1 MNVRFLMRAPKSRQT
16 AFGQKQSLNRAWLAS
31 AFHRLQTFAGR
42 RQVDGPALTSHAVS
56 MNKTSMRLGRAWLG
70 AHPLLDRAM
79 AQVSRLERWTMIVI
93 GIAAATLFA
102 FAKLGEEMVEGDTR
116 AFDEYVL
123 LALRTPGN
131 PSDPIGPGWFEEMM
145 RDFTALGG
153 TAVLLTVTLAVTGY
167 LIIARR
173 RRLALTV
180 AVSVITGMLLS
191 QTLKWGFARPRPDL
205 VPALTQVYTHSF
217 PSGHAMVSAVVYLT
231 LGVLCARAPIGTAMK
246 AYLLSVATLLT
257 FIVGISRVYLGV
269 HWPTDVLAGWA
280 GGAAWA
286 LLCWLG
292 TLWLQ
297 SRGMVETGW

>member
-1 MNVRFLMRAPKSRQT
+1 
-16 AFGQKQSLNRAWLAS
+16 
-31 AFHRLQTFAGR
+31 
-42 RQVDGPALTSHAVS
+42 
-56 MNKTSMRLGRAWLG
+56 
-70 AHPLLDRAM
+70 
-79 AQVSRLERWTMIVI
+79 MIVI
-93 GIAAATLFA
+93 AVAAAALFA

-123 LALRTPGN
+123 LSLRTAGN

-153 TAVLLTVTLAVTGY
+153 SGVLITVTLAVTGF
-167 LIIARR
+167 LIIARKR
-173 RRLALTV
+173 QMALTV

-205 VPALTQVYTHSF
+205 VPALARVYTQSF

-231 LGVLCARAPIGTAMK
+231 LGVLLARTPIRSAIK
-246 AYLLSVATLLT
+246 AYLLFIAILLT
-257 FIVGISRVYLGV
+257 LIVGISRVYLGV

-286 LLCWLG
+286 LICWLAM
-292 TLWLQ
+292 LWLQ
-297 SRGMVETGW
+297 SRGNVESDTSIIGGDNVGGL